1 MCVEEKP
8 PRSSLQKVKE
18 AHIEGYEWI
27 PAGLSGTQ
35 VTKNHCLLVLSV
47 RSFLVLAEH
56 RRRDFKRVIM
66 EPLFQLEGVYCFH
79 VMYSPV
85 RTSPMQYLF
94 SLREGSSVLQVD

>member
-35 VTKNHCLLVLSV
+35 VIKNHCLLVLSV
-47 RSFLVLAEH
+47 RSFIVLTVH
-56 RRRDFKRVIM
+56 RRRAFKRVTMIAIT
-66 EPLFQLEGVYCFH
+66 PLYQLEV
-79 VMYSPV
+79 
-85 RTSPMQYLF
+85 
-94 SLREGSSVLQVD
+94 VDIVFM

>member
-35 VTKNHCLLVLSV
+35 VIKNHCLLVLSV
-47 RSFLVLAEH
+47 RSFMVLTVH
-56 RRRDFKRVIM
+56 RRRGFKRVTM
-66 EPLFQLEGVYCFH
+66 APLYQLEVVDIVFIRCIHLYVLLQCSTCFH
-79 VMYSPV
+79 P
-85 RTSPMQYLF
+85 
-94 SLREGSSVLQVD
+94 GG